1 MPAIRG
7 IETRLRKLEAARRP
21 AGGVFFLAW
30 GRDAAEIERAGTSAR
45 AAGSLN
51 RGDTLVRAL
60 WTGPDDTPASR
71 WIGERDLSPAE
82 DDALTVEME
91 RRLAEVKRLLAEQ
104 DGAEALVPAHAVPRD
119 PRVAQMTDAQL
130 IAAALEERV
139 Q

>member
-1 MPAIRG
+1 MARAVEG
-7 IETRLRKLEAARRP
+7 RLRKLEAVRRP
-21 AGGVFFLAW
+21 PKAVFFLAW
-30 GRDAAEIERAGTSAR
+30 GRNEAEIERAVADAR
-45 AAGSLN
+45 AGGSLS
-51 RGDTLVRAL
+51 RGDTVVRAL
-60 WTGPDDTPASR
+60 WTGHSGGPPSR

-130 IAAALEERV
+130 IAAALGGRV